1 MHSRIATW
9 VGVILVGA
17 LVFALLIFGGNG
29 TLSPPNSPTVT
40 RNAK

>member
-1 MHSRIATW
+1 MQKRITTW

-17 LVFALLIFGGNG
+17 LVFAILNFGGNG